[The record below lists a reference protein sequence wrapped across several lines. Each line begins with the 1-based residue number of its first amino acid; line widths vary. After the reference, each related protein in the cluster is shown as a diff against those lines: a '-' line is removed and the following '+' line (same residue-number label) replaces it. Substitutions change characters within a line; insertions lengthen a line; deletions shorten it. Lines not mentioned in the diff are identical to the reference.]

1 MDPLYLD
8 KSNPDIYGTLSA
20 AAKTLAQ
27 AAADAGLDRRLV
39 ELVNIRVSQL
49 NGCAYC
55 LDLHVRR
62 AQELG
67 ETPQRLGVL
76 AAWREAALYTDAER
90 AALDIA
96 EAVTVL
102 PHPEER
108 LDVEFRAREV
118 LSDAEFAAVSWLAI
132 TMNAFNR
139 VSITSRHP
147 VKPRD

>member
-8 KSNPDIYGTLSA
+8 KSNPEIYGTLMA

-55 LDLHVRR
+55 LDLHVRKALEIGES
-62 AQELG
+62 AQ
-67 ETPQRLGVL
+67 RVGVL
-76 AAWREAALYTDAER
+76 SAWREAALYTDSER
-90 AALDIA
+90 AALDLA
-96 EAVTVL
+96 EAITVL

-147 VKPRD
+147 VRPQK